1 MKIMAI
7 PMPTTDMTV
16 AEILEKW
23 PGTVSV
29 FQKFKTACVGCTMAQ
44 FDTMVDVAR
53 IYDIELS
60 GIMAALRNFV
70 VDGKPDPGSSEHGDI
85 EVM

>member
-1 MKIMAI
+1 MAT
-7 PMPTTDMTV
+7 PMPTTEMTV

-23 PGTVSV
+23 PGTVDV

-53 IYDIELS
+53 IYEMEISEIMGALHDFVTEEDGDS
-60 GIMAALRNFV
+60 GSQEQDDV
-70 VDGKPDPGSSEHGDI
+70 

>member
-1 MKIMAI
+1 MAI

-60 GIMAALRNFV
+60 GIMAALQNFV
-70 VDGKPDPGSSEHGDI
+70 AEGKQDPGSSEHGDI
-85 EVM
+85 EVI

>member
-1 MKIMAI
+1 MAI

-29 FQKFKTACVGCTMAQ
+29 FQKFKTACVGCTIAQ
-44 FDTMVDVAR
+44 FDTMEDVSR
-53 IYDIELS
+53 IYEIELS
-60 GIMAALRNFV
+60 EIMAALHIFV
-70 VDGKPDPGSSEHGDI
+70 TEEEKDSSSSEQDDV

>member
-1 MKIMAI
+1 MAI

-23 PGTVSV
+23 PGTVFV
-29 FQKFKTACVGCTMAQ
+29 FQNFKTACVGCTMAQ

-60 GIMAALRNFV
+60 GIMAALKNFV
-70 VDGKPDPGSSEHGDI
+70 TDEEKDPGSSEHGDI

>member
-1 MKIMAI
+1 MTEEINK
-7 PMPTTDMTV
+7 DMTV

-23 PGTVSV
+23 PVTVSV

-53 IYDIELS
+53 IYELELS
-60 GIMAALRNFV
+60 GIMEALHDFV
-70 VDGKPDPGSSEHGDI
+70 TQEEVDPGSPE
-85 EVM
+85 

>member
-1 MKIMAI
+1 MATAL
-7 PMPTTDMTV
+7 PTPNMTV

-29 FQKFKTACVGCTMAQ
+29 FQAYKTACVGCTMAE

-53 IYDIELS
+53 SYELELTEL
-60 GIMAALRNFV
+60 MAALHDNAAN
-70 VDGKPDPGSSEHGDI
+70 GNLNPD
-85 EVM
+85 

>member
-1 MKIMAI
+1 MAI

-60 GIMAALRNFV
+60 EIMAALQNFV
-70 VDGKPDPGSSEHGDI
+70 AEGKPDPGSSEHGDI